1 MPCLLSVWHLF
12 SRHCLER
19 VGVRRRPDGPLFSFC
34 VVPPLRGPAHSGCT
48 LLRLVR
54 LTGVHR
60 SRPLAGGTHTR
71 CTSRASGSVLSR
83 SRPSSDLLGSLLGPC
98 LRRLD
103 FEILLCYGAGC
114 ERVCP
119 HLGFR
124 RCGDPSL
131 LPSPHDGSAFLE
143 ASLLFV
149 HFLGTPSLPP
159 VLLPSGD
166 GNAFL
171 AGHICAPA
179 THVARFRQLSCPPF
193 CRLPNAVGLRAI
205 RNVISGFIRGDVDP
219 QRDAWL
225 ILQVVKKG
233 DRLIS
238 MDNRRL
244 RCLHEWQRQAP
255 SQLVLARI
263 RVEVWNQCLIYS

>member
-1 MPCLLSVWHLF
+1 MRCVCGSFGPFWLGHAYYRDVLQEVFSLLASP
-12 SRHCLER
+12 
-19 VGVRRRPDGPLFSFC
+19 RR
-34 VVPPLRGPAHSGCT
+34 
-48 LLRLVR
+48 
-54 LTGVHR
+54 
-60 SRPLAGGTHTR
+60 GG
-71 CTSRASGSVLSR
+71 L
-83 SRPSSDLLGSLLGPC
+83 LLGCGLGHVPAGA
-98 LRRLD
+98 LRV
-103 FEILLCYGAGC
+103 A
-114 ERVCP
+114 RVCYRELRAP
-119 HLGFR
+119 RTR

-149 HFLGTPSLPP
+149 HFLGTLSLPP

-244 RCLHEWQRQAP
+244 RCLHEWQRQGWP
-255 SQLVLARI
+255 SLHRTRCARHAVAFANTAAEGMG
-263 RVEVWNQCLIYS
+263 VEGMT